1 MILFVVIAG
10 LVVYGLVWLSMRARE
25 RRVAAAPRR
34 PAPDDDPQFL
44 AQLDSR
50 LREQR
55 RQAEQARRRRQAQ
68 DDAAAAAAGDGGTN
82 TDDAPTTPGD
92 AAGGTD
98 DTDLGD
104 DEPEARPA

>member
-1 MILFVVIAG
+1 MPRLILFVVLAG
-10 LVVYGLVWLSMRARE
+10 LVIYGLVWLSMRARE
-25 RRVAAAPRR
+25 RRAAAAPRR

-55 RQAEQARRRRQAQ
+55 RQAEQARRRRQA
-68 DDAAAAAAGDGGTN
+68 DADAAAAADS
-82 TDDAPTTPGD
+82 D
-92 AAGGTD
+92 AAPD
-98 DTDLGD
+98 EPDTEDEVDRGD

>member
-1 MILFVVIAG
+1 MPRLILFVVLAG
-10 LVVYGLVWLSMRARE
+10 LVIYGLVWLSMRARE
-25 RRVAAAPRR
+25 RRAAAAPRR

-55 RQAEQARRRRQAQ
+55 RQAEQARRRQAEEE
-68 DDAAAAAAGDGGTN
+68 AAT
-82 TDDAPTTPGD
+82 
-92 AAGGTD
+92 AAGGDGAPDAPGTQD
-98 DTDLGD
+98 EVDQGD